1 MIFSANMIIP
11 FLFFYHLFYDIFL
24 KKSIVLWNKIQLH
37 DIILKNML
45 GVLLMKI
52 GFDIDDVITDTSS
65 SMKNYVMKYDKNG
78 ELKANMEDIMRGDAS
93 TPFIEQ
99 FFVDH
104 FLSIA
109 KSAKVKPHAYEV
121 IQNLLAHGH
130 EIYLITARGEEQKIF
145 HDAEALTL
153 AYLKE
158 HSIGYTDLIFNCVDK
173 AKVCKDYKID
183 VMVDDSIKHCEA
195 VRNAGI
201 RSILF
206 TSCVNETL
214 PTTVTRV
221 KDWWELEKELK

>member
-1 MIFSANMIIP
+1 
-11 FLFFYHLFYDIFL
+11 
-24 KKSIVLWNKIQLH
+24 
-37 DIILKNML
+37 
-45 GVLLMKI
+45 MKI

-65 SMKNYVMKYDKNG
+65 SMKDYVMKYDENG

-93 TPFIEQ
+93 TPFIEK

-109 KSAKVKPHAYEV
+109 KSAKIKEHAYEV
-121 IQNLLAHGH
+121 IQDLFENGN
-130 EIYLITARGEEQKIF
+130 EIYLITARGEERKIF
-145 HDAEALTL
+145 YGAEALTL

-158 HSIGYTDLIFNCVDK
+158 HGICYTDIVFNCTDK
-173 AKVCKDYKID
+173 AKVCKDYGID
-183 VMVDDSIKHCEA
+183 VMVDDSIRHCEA

-206 TSCVNETL
+206 TSCVNEAL

-221 KDWWELEKELK
+221 KDWWELEKELKYSAKKNTTSGRALFSKYFELEISNILFRIHIHSL

>member
-1 MIFSANMIIP
+1 
-11 FLFFYHLFYDIFL
+11 
-24 KKSIVLWNKIQLH
+24 
-37 DIILKNML
+37 
-45 GVLLMKI
+45 MKI

-109 KSAKVKPHAYEV
+109 KSAKIKEHAREV
-121 IQNLLAHGH
+121 MQNLLKQGN
-130 EIYLITARGEEQKIF
+130 EIYLITARGEKRTIF
-145 HDAEALTL
+145 QGSEALTL

-158 HSIGYTDLIFNCVDK
+158 HGIGYTDIVFNCIDK
-173 AKVCKDYKID
+173 AKICKDYGID
-183 VMVDDSIKHCEA
+183 VMIDDSIRHCEA

-206 TSCVNETL
+206 TSCVNESL
-214 PTTVTRV
+214 PTTVIRV
-221 KDWWELEKELK
+221 KDWWELEKELNNL

>member
-1 MIFSANMIIP
+1 
-11 FLFFYHLFYDIFL
+11 
-24 KKSIVLWNKIQLH
+24 
-37 DIILKNML
+37 
-45 GVLLMKI
+45 MKI

-65 SMKNYVMKYDKNG
+65 SMKEYVMEYDENG

-93 TPFIEQ
+93 TPFIEK
-99 FFVDH
+99 FFVNH

-109 KSAKVKPHAYEV
+109 KSAKVKEHAREV
-121 IQNLLAHGH
+121 MQDLFENGN
-130 EIYLITARGEEQKIF
+130 EIYLITARGEKRKIF
-145 HDAEALTL
+145 HGTEPLTL

-158 HSIGYTDLIFNCVDK
+158 HDICYTDIVFNCIDK
-173 AKVCKDYKID
+173 AKICRDYGID